1 MNVDIGITKG
11 SYWGGAQLPYWLL
24 MTLSIFPLTGLL
36 GLDHFMLRSP
46 ITGILKFLS
55 LIPLLGFWYFYDIA
69 QVIGEREFVEKHGMG
84 VPFMGPQGIGEGMF
98 FNGDKSNAA
107 DPKKPQPWKFAL
119 YTLFTLF
126 GIGLPLNKIVIGDYW
141 GALFQGIFL
150 LAFPFT
156 ILALFW
162 SVYDSYMLLAKP
174 KELLDKGPVRITPA
188 SWVIDPNY
196 DNTVLGTQPPP
207 PGKEDL
213 SMMRLI
219 KKYFFTIR
227 EVFDAWLS
235 TISAGARTQA
245 ALATVIPATVGS
257 ASLATAAIA
266 PAVAYSGAKASLK
279 LADQVPEFTGKVAS
293 LGIEAAK
300 SGVTAIGRL
309 PETVKELAPIV
320 AKEAPRVAT
329 AVVQAA
335 EPAVRPVAQ
344 ALAPAAQAVGGVV
357 ETAAGAAQQAVGSI
371 GAAGNK
377 VVGSI
382 AKTGELVAKVP
393 EIGEKISS
401 RLSPDALIAKAQAA
415 QSLPVQSGGSL
426 MGFLDHLPDGVRQKA
441 IRIRNTT
448 DEFHD
453 NVVNISKQ
461 VPDAISTVIRD
472 SGDTFVVGVESV
484 TNGLER
490 VLKVVEKP
498 VQAGGAIL
506 ANSEPSISSSV
517 MLFSVAALAAGGYA
531 VFLLRKGLKAKK
543 DIGPDDSPPDARA
556 VRGTAKA

>member
-36 GLDHFMLRSP
+36 GLDHFMMRSP
-46 ITGILKFLS
+46 ITGLLKILS
-55 LIPLLGFWYFYDIA
+55 IIPLLGFWYFYDIA

-84 VPFMGPQGIGEGMF
+84 LPFVGPQGIGAGMF

-119 YTLFTLF
+119 YSIFTLLA
-126 GIGLPLNKIVIGDYW
+126 IGLPLNKIVIGDYW
-141 GALFQGIFL
+141 AALFQGIWL
-150 LAFPFT
+150 IAFPFT

-162 SVYDSYMLLAKP
+162 GVYDIYMLLGKP
-174 KELLDKGPVRITPA
+174 KELLEKGPVRITPA
-188 SWVIDPNY
+188 SWVLDPNY
-196 DNTVLGTQPPP
+196 DNTVLGTLPPP

-227 EVFDAWLS
+227 EVFDAFLS
-235 TISAGARTQA
+235 TISAGAKTQA
-245 ALATVIPATVGS
+245 AAASFVPGVIGS
-257 ASLATAAIA
+257 ATLATASIA
-266 PAVAYSGAKASLK
+266 PQVAQAGAKASLK
-279 LADQVPEFTGKVAS
+279 LAQQVPEFTQKMSA
-293 LGIEAAK
+293 LGIEAGGALVKAAK
-300 SGVTAIGRL
+300 DL
-309 PETVKELAPIV
+309 PNTVKELAPVV
-320 AKEAPRVAT
+320 AKEAPRVA
-329 AVVQAA
+329 ASVVQAA

-371 GAAGNK
+371 GTAGNK

-453 NVVNISKQ
+453 NVVNLSQQ

-484 TNGLER
+484 TDGLER

-498 VQAGGAIL
+498 VQSGGALL
-506 ANSEPSISSSV
+506 ANSEPSVSSSV
-517 MLFSVAALAAGGYA
+517 LLFSAAALAAGGYA

-543 DIGPDDSPPDARA
+543 DIRLDDSPPDT
-556 VRGTAKA
+556 RGIRVPAKA